1 MQRSACVLRHRKN
14 ILCARP
20 TFRTRIAARGEHSAL
35 AANNPRAYC
44 GAWTIFRAR
53 SQRLARVLRRGD
65 NIPRAQ
71 PTICTRIGARGEHSA
86 RAANNPLA
94 YCSAGGHSARAAN
107 KPHACRGARR
117 TFQALS
123 QEPVGNLK
131 TYVFH
136 RALRGSVTNAYF
148 ANNMHACFG
157 ARRTRGEYSAR
168 AAIDRHAYCGV
179 GRIFRARSQWSARV
193 LRHSENIP
201 RAQPTTHARIAAREH
216 SARAANDSRAYC
228 GAGRTLRA
236 RGQRSA
242 PVLRCKEN
250 IPRAERARVHSGF
263 KSFFCALCRKN
274 P

>member
-1 MQRSACVLRHRKN
+1 MGFSSQEIVFWVKIGGGGLGTGRPITHTCMQRSACVLRHRKN

-94 YCSAGGHSARAAN
+94 YCSAGEHSARAAN

-131 TYVFH
+131 N
-136 RALRGSVTNAYF
+136 L
-148 ANNMHACFG
+148 C
-157 ARRTRGEYSAR
+157 
-168 AAIDRHAYCGV
+168 
-179 GRIFRARSQWSARV
+179 
-193 LRHSENIP
+193 IP
-201 RAQPTTHARIAAREH
+201 
-216 SARAANDSRAYC
+216 
-228 GAGRTLRA
+228 
-236 RGQRSA
+236 
-242 PVLRCKEN
+242 
-250 IPRAERARVHSGF
+250 
-263 KSFFCALCRKN
+263 
-274 P
+274 